1 MSQQFLHAN
10 RKISNDMSGA
20 WREIEL
26 CHKLLYT
33 GPWKFRGKT
42 EARANPSPR
51 RLLIPGLVSVAV
63 SGVRSLLIE

>member
-10 RKISNDMSGA
+10 RKISNNMSGA
-20 WREIEL
+20 WLEIEL

-42 EARANPSPR
+42 EARQTPHPVDS
-51 RLLIPGLVSVAV
+51 
-63 SGVRSLLIE
+63 